1 MRRPYFILD
10 VFTDQ
15 PFSGNPL
22 AVVRE
27 CDDLDAARMQAV
39 AAEFNLSETVF
50 LQSPCDPV
58 NTARAR
64 IFTPRRELPFAGHPT
79 VGAAVL
85 IGLTQAQSMLASRPV
100 DVVLEEGVGD
110 VRCTV
115 SSIEGRA
122 TRAVFALPRLPAQA
136 GEPPSRAAL
145 ARALSLDVS
154 DIGFEGHEPSVWSA
168 GVGFTFA
175 PLASRDALARARPDL
190 AHWDAIGPAD
200 HPAVYAY
207 ARETFD
213 PQRHV
218 SARMFAPSLGIAEDP
233 ATGGAA
239 AAFAGVCMACE
250 KPEDGSHVI
259 VIEQGYD
266 MGRPSQIALTLHVAD
281 GALAGAEI
289 GGGAVIV
296 AEGVI
301 DA

>member
-10 VFTDQ
+10 VFTDEA
-15 PFSGNPL
+15 FAGNPL
-22 AVVRE
+22 AVVRD
-27 CDDLDAARMQAV
+27 CDDMDAARMQTV

-50 LQSPCDPV
+50 LQSPRDPL

-64 IFTPRRELPFAGHPT
+64 IFTPKRELPFAGHPT

-85 IGLTQAQSMLASRPV
+85 IGMVDASAMLEAQPV
-100 DVVLEEGVGD
+100 DVVLEEGVGP

-115 SSIEGRA
+115 RRVQGRA
-122 TRAVFALPRLPAQA
+122 TRASFALPRLPEPA
-136 GEPPSRAAL
+136 GEAASRAAL
-145 ARALSLDVS
+145 ARALSLDES
-154 DIGFEGHEPSVWSA
+154 DIGFEGHAPSAWSA
-168 GVGFTFA
+168 GVGFTFV
-175 PLASRDALARARPDL
+175 PLASRDALTRARPDM
-190 AHWDAIGPAD
+190 AHWGVVGPGD

-213 PQRHV
+213 PNRHV
-218 SARMFAPSLGIAEDP
+218 SARMFAPSLGVAEDP
-233 ATGGAA
+233 ATGSAA
-239 AAFAGVCMACE
+239 AAFAGVCMAFE
-250 KPEDGSHVI
+250 QPGDGDHLV

-266 MGRPSQIALTLHVAD
+266 MGRPSQIALTLHVEA

-296 AEGVI
+296 AQGTI

>member
-10 VFTDQ
+10 VFTDEA
-15 PFSGNPL
+15 FSGNPL
-22 AVVRE
+22 AVVRD
-27 CDDLDAARMQAV
+27 CDDLDDARMQTI

-50 LQSPCDPV
+50 LQSPRDPV

-64 IFTPRRELPFAGHPT
+64 IFTPKRELPFAGHPT

-85 IGLTQAQSMLASRPV
+85 IGLTQAQSMLAARPV
-100 DVVLEEGVGD
+100 DVVLEEGVGE

-115 SSIEGRA
+115 RKVEGRA
-122 TRAVFALPRLPAQA
+122 TRATFALPRLPAPA
-136 GEPPSRAAL
+136 GEPPSREAL
-145 ARALSLDVS
+145 ARALSLNEE
-154 DIGFEGHEPSVWSA
+154 DIGFEGHASSVWSA
-168 GVGFTFA
+168 GVGFTFV
-175 PLASRDALARARPDL
+175 PLASRDALARARPDM

-213 PQRHV
+213 PARHV

-233 ATGGAA
+233 ATGSAA

-250 KPEDGSHVI
+250 KPADGTHVV

-266 MGRPSQIALTLHVAD
+266 MGRPSQIALTLHVEG
-281 GALAGAEI
+281 GALMGAEI

-296 AEGVI
+296 AEGAI
-301 DA
+301 EA